1 VFETPS
7 GNTTLAFGLI
17 VGNNTAQDRD
27 VVRLTVV
34 ESFPEENL
42 PPVADAGENMT
53 VRGGDLVDLDATKS
67 IDPNGGNLS
76 FAWTQTG
83 GMDRANVTLSN
94 ADTFRSLYL
103 SPDDVLNNTMLVFTV
118 NVTDPGGLSSTD
130 SVSFLILTD
139 VVEQKAI
146 LPLYALV
153 AIGAAGA
160 GGAAAAVVIIWMLR
174 RKPVEDIYVP

>member
-1 VFETPS
+1 
-7 GNTTLAFGLI
+7 
-17 VGNNTAQDRD
+17 
-27 VVRLTVV
+27 
-34 ESFPEENL
+34 
-42 PPVADAGENMT
+42 
-53 VRGGDLVDLDATKS
+53 
-67 IDPNGGNLS
+67 
-76 FAWTQTG
+76 
-83 GMDRANVTLSN
+83 
-94 ADTFRSLYL
+94 
-103 SPDDVLNNTMLVFTV
+103 MLVFTV